1 MQSAS
6 GTSTYWIH
14 RRLGR
19 LAGFR
24 SIRAAGGALLVALA
38 TVASTAP
45 PHVQAATILSAN
57 FNTDAGGF
65 TYVDDP
71 FLGTS
76 QPAYASGVRQ
86 ATGGFGGSGGL
97 EVTLGGVNGNTIT
110 GMSGACLLYTSR
122 CV

>member
-1 MQSAS
+1 MALWDSPLSQQGVLSDAVCF
-6 GTSTYWIH
+6 
-14 RRLGR
+14 RRLDLLDTPSPGK

-38 TVASTAP
+38 VSP
-45 PHVQAATILSAN
+45 VPHRLHVQAATILSAN
-57 FNTDAGGF
+57 LSTDAGGF

-86 ATGGFGGSGGL
+86 ATGGYGGTGGL
-97 EVTLGGVNGNTIT
+97 
-110 GMSGACLLYTSR
+110 R
-122 CV
+122 